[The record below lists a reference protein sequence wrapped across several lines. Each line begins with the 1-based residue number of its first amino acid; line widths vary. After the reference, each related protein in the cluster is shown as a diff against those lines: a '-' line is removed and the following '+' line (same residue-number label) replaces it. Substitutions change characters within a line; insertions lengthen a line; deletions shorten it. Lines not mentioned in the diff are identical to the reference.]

1 MLQLAFPPTQAE
13 KDVLLG
19 VLPFYQIMG
28 MSSGC
33 FFFRK
38 RETEKANFRGG
49 VVIAICDFDWVTGRD
64 HATA

>member
-1 MLQLAFPPTQAE
+1 MLQLAFPPTRVE

-28 MSSGC
+28 MSSGL
-33 FFFRK
+33 FFFGKERL
-38 RETEKANFRGG
+38 KANFRGG